1 MDLKFHLII
10 LLSFAILML
19 SYADKDTNNT
29 LEYFKTVGIEIAK
42 LLCNNLDMLIENFG
56 EDENKN

>member
-1 MDLKFHLII
+1 MDLKLHLIIII
-10 LLSFAILML
+10 LLSSAIL

-42 LLCNNLDMLIENFG
+42 LLCNNLDMIIENFG
-56 EDENKN
+56 EDENRN

>member
-1 MDLKFHLII
+1 
-10 LLSFAILML
+10 ML